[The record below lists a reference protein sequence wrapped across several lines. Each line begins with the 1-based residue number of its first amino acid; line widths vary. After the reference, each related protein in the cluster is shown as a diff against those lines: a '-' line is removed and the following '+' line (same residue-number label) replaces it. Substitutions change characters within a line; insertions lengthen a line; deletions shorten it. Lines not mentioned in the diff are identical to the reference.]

1 MHVFSL
7 EHRPNDELRR
17 DLEARFASERVETA
31 ELVVHIAEFDAR
43 GLYTEAGFDSM
54 HDYCMRIGRLSEDA
68 AYRRLHAARALRKFP
83 CLFPAL
89 ADGRLNLSAVCILA
103 PHLTPENVDECV
115 AAAKHRSN
123 AQIRDWLVARL
134 IAPPSKA
141 APAPP
146 PARQLEVRLPSV
158 ASTRVTLPLTAPA
171 EAAGRPAPEAP
182 RGEDP
187 ALDAGPIEFEMH
199 FTISREDQDRFRYA
213 QALLSHAVSSG
224 DVAAIYRRAI
234 EALITEC
241 EKRKFAARDEN
252 ERAEEEAPT
261 RNNHGRRIP
270 AHVRRAVWVRDGGRC
285 AFVAPSGQRCGA
297 RRQLEFDHVTPVSRG
312 GPSTVENVRL
322 CCRSHNQ
329 EEARRALGTKFMNR
343 KRRQAAIATAVG
355 SALPAWNGVGSK
367 QRGRVMKA

>member
-43 GLYTEAGFDSM
+43 RLYKEAGFDSM

-123 AQIRDWLVARL
+123 AQIRDWLVARM

-146 PARQLEVRLPSV
+146 QARQLEVRLPSV
-158 ASTRVTLPLTAPA
+158 ALTRVTLPLSDLAAPTPD
-171 EAAGRPAPEAP
+171 EPRREEPAP
-182 RGEDP
+182 DN
-187 ALDAGPIEFEMH
+187 GPIEFEMR
-199 FTISREDQDRFRYA
+199 FTISREDHARFRYA
-213 QALLSHAVSSG
+213 QALLSHAVPSG
-224 DVAAIYRRAI
+224 DVAAIFRR
-234 EALITEC
+234 
-241 EKRKFAARDEN
+241 
-252 ERAEEEAPT
+252 
-261 RNNHGRRIP
+261 
-270 AHVRRAVWVRDGGRC
+270 
-285 AFVAPSGQRCGA
+285 
-297 RRQLEFDHVTPVSRG
+297 
-312 GPSTVENVRL
+312 
-322 CCRSHNQ
+322 
-329 EEARRALGTKFMNR
+329 
-343 KRRQAAIATAVG
+343 
-355 SALPAWNGVGSK
+355 
-367 QRGRVMKA
+367 